1 MEDAKRL
8 VHRAGPLAVREPLAG
23 NVARILALHRRALC
37 RTVGTENA
45 AITGLRAKQ
54 RVTARALVKELA
66 RVDGH
71 GFTLR
76 ETADR
81 TN

>member
-1 MEDAKRL
+1 MAKL
-8 VHRAGPLAVREPLAG
+8 MVLG
-23 NVARILALHRRALC
+23 LHRRALY
-37 RTVGTENA
+37 RSVGTENTA
-45 AITGLRAKQ
+45 VAWLRAKQ
-54 RVTARALVKELA
+54 RVTARALVKELTA
-66 RVDGH
+66 VDRH